1 MPEFGLN
8 RLRGCGVTRQAL
20 LRTVFL
26 WLLMPLLWGLAGCAQ
41 LPSLPARQADAG
53 HWSGRLALQVED
65 QATQSFSASFELQ
78 GSPARGELVL
88 LSPLGNVLARLQWEP
103 GSATLASGNETQT
116 ADSLDALL
124 RQSTGTHL
132 PITAL
137 FDWLNGT
144 LANADGWQADLSS
157 LDQGRLTATRHTPAP
172 LATLRIALD
181 R

>member
-1 MPEFGLN
+1 
-8 RLRGCGVTRQAL
+8 
-20 LRTVFL
+20 
-26 WLLMPLLWGLAGCAQ
+26 MPLLWGLAGCAQ
-41 LPSLPARQADAG
+41 LPSQPARQADAG

-78 GSPARGELVL
+78 GSPARGELAL

-172 LATLRIALD
+172 RATLRIALD

>member
-1 MPEFGLN
+1 MPKYGLD
-8 RLRGCGVTRQAL
+8 RLRGSGVPCQAL
-20 LRTVFL
+20 VRNIFL
-26 WLLMPLLWGLAGCAQ
+26 WLLIPLLWGLAGCAQ
-41 LPSLPARQADAG
+41 LPSQPARQADAG

-172 LATLRIALD
+172 RATLRIALD